1 MEADRKLVINRRSPT
16 WIYPEAICGYVQRG
30 SKRSYIKWM
39 DIKHAI
45 DESQL
50 YYSDCVLVNKLEDR
64 KWSASQSTHETA
76 LSSAVLMTAARPKF
90 GDDSTASKNM

>member
-1 MEADRKLVINRRSPT
+1 VAGTKETKTKGNDTMEADRKLVINRRSPT
-16 WIYPEAICGYVQRG
+16 WIYPDAICGYVQRG

-64 KWSASQSTHETA
+64 K
-76 LSSAVLMTAARPKF
+76 
-90 GDDSTASKNM
+90 